1 MTWMGRAIVM
11 LALAACLGFAG
22 VPILAIMFSV
32 AGLLMLD
39 VILIASLV
47 RLIGR
52 LRPSQ
57 Y

>member
-1 MTWMGRAIVM
+1 MGRAIVM
-11 LALAACLGFAG
+11 LAIAAFLGFAG

-39 VILIASLV
+39 VILIASLL

-52 LRPSQ
+52 LRPSH